1 MPEMLQ
7 LRKEYLVSNE
17 YISWILRYVPNTAR
31 GEFINIGVLV
41 GSHGSDWAIR
51 HVSNFSRASRL
62 GGDAA
67 FMRPLLR
74 ELMRRVALSNEE
86 PDGSE
91 TDLFNVGSPRPLTFW
106 TVEEL
111 SARLNNSLQIS
122 DPTPAFGSSASE
134 VADILY
140 GHLVSETVRA
150 SVPRARTL
158 MRNTFRNAV
167 MNAWHHDAEIPLAV
181 GPVIEIGHLHQD
193 FDFAIL
199 DGEVEQMTQVISLN
213 RQDRA
218 LVRKD
223 IAAWNYAVTRLRRDG
238 AVLRSQDLD
247 VPSDTPIIIIHDQPT
262 NEEQHDILK
271 FAREGWRDLDVEAY
285 PSDDIDRAASRAIS
299 LAG

>member
-1 MPEMLQ
+1 M
-7 LRKEYLVSNE
+7 SNE
-17 YISWILRYVPNTAR
+17 YISWILRYIPNTAR
-31 GEFINIGVLV
+31 GEFVNIGVLV

-74 ELMRRVALSNEE
+74 RLALRVALTNEESNE
-86 PDGSE
+86 SE
-91 TDLFNVGSPRPLTFW
+91 LDVFNVDGPTSLTFW
-106 TVEEL
+106 TIEEL

-122 DPTPAFGSSASE
+122 SPTPAFGSSASE

-150 SVPRARTL
+150 AVPRARTL

-167 MNAWHHDAEIPLAV
+167 MDAWRHDAEIPLAV

-213 RQDRA
+213 RQDRV

-238 AVLRSQDLD
+238 AVLRSQNLD

-262 NEEQHDILK
+262 NDEQHEILQ
-271 FAREGWRDLDVEAY
+271 FAREGWRELDVESY
-285 PSDDIDRAASRAIS
+285 PSDDINRAANRAIS